1 MNSFSD
7 NFIVSSYVQDQDN
20 NIIFNTYIGYDE
32 YSVLVDRGIL
42 IDVIELVFIG
52 NFSISIFLVNWMKRK
67 MIRENVY
74 KMKVH
79 YLDCQKLEKLY
90 LNDSLCPLWDFWSL
104 SVVWK

>member
-7 NFIVSSYVQDQDN
+7 NFIVFSYVQDQDN

-52 NFSISIFLVNWMKRK
+52 NFSISIFLVN
-67 MIRENVY
+67 
-74 KMKVH
+74 
-79 YLDCQKLEKLY
+79 
-90 LNDSLCPLWDFWSL
+90 
-104 SVVWK
+104 